1 MALSSNNKKW
11 CLVRAIEI
19 TKEFGRGGTD
29 KTPIRILKDTYKV
42 LTELL
47 NEVNRE
53 EMAQGAEAFREE

>member
-1 MALSSNNKKW
+1 MVLSVNNKKW

-42 LTELL
+42 LTDLL
-47 NEVNRE
+47 DEVNRE
-53 EMAQGAEAFREE
+53 EMAQGAEASREQ

>member
-1 MALSSNNKKW
+1 MALSVNNKKW

-42 LTELL
+42 LTDLL
-47 NEVNRE
+47 DEVNRE
-53 EMAQGAEAFREE
+53 EMAQGAEASREQ

>member
-53 EMAQGAEAFREE
+53 EMAQGAETFREE